1 MLWALKKYWK
11 TALWLFW
18 QYLYYCS
25 GLFIWHYIF
34 KRVAHICCSVCL
46 CKEQYA
52 TGPSCPNADQKQH
65 RMHMASSTPPPHHA
79 QAYGIIQ
86 TWKYCKIYDSCNV
99 PRSFLGS
106 RRFVAHVDTG
116 NRANTAIS
124 KAAFQALFP
133 GGRGAVCKGSQWV
146 QGATGT
152 CEYQP
157 VVEISYELDG
167 VVGPNKKQ
175 LRVSVD
181 ANITWHLNDDLD
193 ILISTKDM
201 KIFHDRF
208 GYVIQ
213 PVEKSALLRM

>member
-1 MLWALKKYWK
+1 MAQFPVEIWTHRWKIFAIGIFFGILTDSKFLQRCCGIVMLWALKKYWK

-34 KRVAHICCSVCL
+34 KRVAHICCSLCL

-124 KAAFQALFP
+124 KAAFQAL
-133 GGRGAVCKGSQWV
+133 C
-146 QGATGT
+146 
-152 CEYQP
+152 
-157 VVEISYELDG
+157 
-167 VVGPNKKQ
+167 
-175 LRVSVD
+175 
-181 ANITWHLNDDLD
+181 DL
-193 ILISTKDM
+193 
-201 KIFHDRF
+201 
-208 GYVIQ
+208 
-213 PVEKSALLRM
+213 